1 MTKHYFKRSKAKSF
15 ALTHRDIEI
24 LKGLYCY
31 RFLNT
36 HHLLTLT
43 STNNRQSLNLR
54 LRQLFDAKFL
64 DRPIKQTTQ

>member
-1 MTKHYFKRSKAKSF
+1 MTKQYFKRSKTTTLSI
-15 ALTHRDIEI
+15 THRDVEI
-24 LKGLYCY
+24 LKGLYRY

-54 LRQLFDAKFL
+54 LRQLFDAKFI